1 MVRMARKIFLTL
13 FLAAA
18 FCVSGFTQ
26 EVRELPFKEGERLD
40 FILNYTWGGVVT
52 DVATA
57 SCSLSYKDSIYN
69 PVLTGKTKKFYD
81 WFFKVRERFESKFR
95 EKDLRPVYFFR
106 SAAEGKYRMKNVFH
120 FNNEN
125 YTVHSHTQKYD
136 RTPKDTL
143 LQGTANTYD
152 LLTLF
157 YMCRTLDVSK
167 LEKDKK
173 EPIEFVIDREIYNLY
188 FIYKGRETKKIPGL
202 GTFKT
207 LKFAAKV
214 VAGTVFN
221 GKDDLLV
228 WVTDDKNMIPVF
240 FESPILVGKMQGRL
254 SKVVGNKYPITSK
267 VK

>member
-1 MVRMARKIFLTL
+1 MWQRKIILLIALIICNT
-13 FLAAA
+13 AIYAQKEDN
-18 FCVSGFTQ
+18 S
-26 EVRELPFKEGERLD
+26 LPFKGGERLE
-40 FILNYTWGGVVT
+40 FVLNYTWGGVVT

-57 SCSLSYKDSIYN
+57 SCSLTYKDSVYYS
-69 PVLTGKTKKFYD
+69 VLTGKTKKFYD

-120 FNNEN
+120 FNNED

-143 LQGTANTYD
+143 LQGTPNTYD

-157 YMCRTLDVSK
+157 YMCRTMDVSK
-167 LEKDKK
+167 LTKDKK
-173 EPIEFVIDREIYNLY
+173 EPIEFVIDREIYHLY
-188 FIYKGRETKKIPGL
+188 FIYRGRETKKIPGL

-214 VAGTVFN
+214 VAGSVFN
-221 GKDDLLV
+221 GKDDMLI

-267 VK
+267 TK